1 MSADGGNDRAD
12 ELVQWGKTP
21 AAPTAGSGKEVGRVR
36 AVTVSLYNSKI
47 FISGSCLILVLTTV
61 RVAHV
66 VLMLKKLLK
75 TIRGQL
81 LPDKMR
87 FENT

>member
-1 MSADGGNDRAD
+1 MGEDPGGPYCRVR
-12 ELVQWGKTP
+12 EG
-21 AAPTAGSGKEVGRVR
+21 GGRVR